1 MRVIYAAF
9 IIVRRVNRLQLAVNF
24 YPERYR
30 DFFNLAAFLPVF
42 CPESVRFGIFVRTIH
57 KGVVRDFVI
66 NLQRQKVVVA
76 VFRFVFQI
84 HRLVHLAREFAL
96 YVFAGAKDIE
106 ARKSL
111 VADRAVF
118 DILFIVLF
126 FEKRGKIYAKVKPA
140 YCKVAVAIDIALNFY
155 NVVGSADDKVAIGK
169 DTSRKTFK
177 NDRVEV
183 SGGHLLHG
191 LPVHDFFIPTVYGNI
206 ALDSLEN
213 KVVAFIFSAQA
224 VVRYQGVAERVF
236 ERDVFNFR
244 FFVISE
250 AHRSFLRA
258 FYAPYVDKHAVKRR
272 LFL

>member
-42 CPESVRFGIFVRTIH
+42 CPESVRFGIFVRAIH

-76 VFRFVFQI
+76 VFRFVLQI

-106 ARKSL
+106 ARKRL
-111 VADRAVF
+111 VADCAVF
-118 DILFIVLF
+118 DIFFIVLF

-140 YCKVAVAIDIALNFY
+140 YRKVAVAIDIALNFY
-155 NVVGSADDKVAIGK
+155 NVVGCADDKVAVGK
-169 DTSRKTFK
+169 DTARKTFK
-177 NDRVEV
+177 NNRVEV

-191 LPVHDFFIPTVYGNI
+191 LPVHDFFIPTVY
-206 ALDSLEN
+206 
-213 KVVAFIFSAQA
+213 
-224 VVRYQGVAERVF
+224 
-236 ERDVFNFR
+236 
-244 FFVISE
+244 
-250 AHRSFLRA
+250 
-258 FYAPYVDKHAVKRR
+258 
-272 LFL
+272 